1 MEERYKYLAARLGS
15 LKEKR
20 APFEAVWDKAAE
32 LCALNSAIYTVSN
45 DGRIIRNIFDSTGRT
60 ALTSFAASMK
70 SLIAPSN
77 TRYHRLKASNPA
89 MAGND
94 NATRYLEYATDL
106 CFKFRYQADSRFSS
120 ESDLLFNSLG
130 VFGHDVFLTDDNPG
144 RGIYYRSIP
153 VREAFID
160 TNRHNL
166 VDVVYREFCLT
177 ARDAVR
183 EFGKDTPAKIVREYE
198 RDPASKRAFTFVHCV
213 EPREEFNPRYKDSYN
228 MPVASYTI
236 CRDEDMLI
244 SESGYRV
251 MPYAVPRY
259 MIRDNSPYGDSPAMQ
274 AFYDIL
280 TANEMGKTFLRA
292 GQLQANPGLLTS
304 MDNGAARAG
313 QPGAVVKG
321 GLDGNGRP
329 RVVPMQYGNNLS
341 ITLEM
346 QERYRQIIETAFL
359 KPLFL
364 SLLDNTRQMTAT
376 EVSERKAERGML
388 LAPMSERITS
398 EWLNAVVRRELDI
411 IASYGLL
418 DDVPDELAY
427 DGAIAI
433 EFESPAV
440 HLQDAGKV
448 AGMYQTIE
456 GALSLAA
463 IAPNVVDVIDA
474 DETLRAL
481 AQYRDATTKIIRT
494 PEKVAEIRQA
504 KAQAVETQQLLDAAP
519 VVSQTIKNLGG
530 AGA

>member
-329 RVVPMQYGNNLS
+329 RVVPMQYGN
-341 ITLEM
+341 
-346 QERYRQIIETAFL
+346 L
-359 KPLFL
+359 K
-364 SLLDNTRQMTAT
+364 
-376 EVSERKAERGML
+376 ERG
-388 LAPMSERITS
+388 
-398 EWLNAVVRRELDI
+398 
-411 IASYGLL
+411 
-418 DDVPDELAY
+418 
-427 DGAIAI
+427 
-433 EFESPAV
+433 
-440 HLQDAGKV
+440 Q
-448 AGMYQTIE
+448 E
-456 GALSLAA
+456 GALMPDYRDGVFEAA
-463 IAPNVVDVIDA
+463 VFVAVGQYAADDGDGSFGTQGGARHAAGA
-474 DETLRAL
+474 DERAHYVGVAECGGAERTGYHRVLRAFG
-481 AQYRDATTKIIRT
+481 RCSGR
-494 PEKVAEIRQA
+494 
-504 KAQAVETQQLLDAAP
+504 
-519 VVSQTIKNLGG
+519 
-530 AGA
+530 AGV